1 MRGVYPPVTCTP
13 FVSRGSSPHARG
25 LPSVAGWP
33 DPSAR
38 IIPACAGF
46 TAGRGTPAAPC
57 RDHPRMRGVYRPHPG
72 DPAMTA
78 GSSPHARGLP
88 SRLRWTRLTR
98 RIIPACAGFTG
109 RRTPRKWPTRDHPR
123 MRGVYSSADRA
134 RSLALGSSPHAR
146 GLPREREREAHRA
159 WIIPA
164 CAGFT
169 LRPRPGDPAARI
181 IPACA
186 GFTDRGRPVYRVPGD
201 HPRMRGVYQLRVT
214 GHAADRGSSPH
225 ARGLRPRDG
234 DGGDDCGII
243 PACAGFTSER
253 AP

>member
-98 RIIPACAGFTG
+98 RIIPACAGFT
-109 RRTPRKWPTRDHPR
+109 RSRTLSPLLHADHPR
-123 MRGVYSSADRA
+123 MRGVYHVRRRRRKS
-134 RSLALGSSPHAR
+134 
-146 GLPREREREAHRA
+146 E
-159 WIIPA
+159 W
-164 CAGFT
+164 
-169 LRPRPGDPAARI
+169 
-181 IPACA
+181 
-186 GFTDRGRPVYRVPGD
+186 
-201 HPRMRGVYQLRVT
+201 
-214 GHAADRGSSPH
+214 GSSPH
-225 ARGLRPRDG
+225 ARGLRAFRGRAPG
-234 DGGDDCGII
+234 QWGII
-243 PACAGFTSER
+243 PACAGFTTACPGR
-253 AP
+253 